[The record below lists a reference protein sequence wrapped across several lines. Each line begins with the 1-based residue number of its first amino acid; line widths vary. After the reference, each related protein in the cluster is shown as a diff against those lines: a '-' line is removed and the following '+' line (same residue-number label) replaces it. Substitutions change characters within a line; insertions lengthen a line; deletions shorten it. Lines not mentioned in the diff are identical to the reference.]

1 MKRMVYLCGLSLF
14 LLSCQQNL
22 QKNEVEQ
29 EPEDSFVSVSD
40 VQEAA
45 ELNLS
50 LEEAKEMTDKE
61 KDMRRASIKM
71 TQYISLDRK
80 ERKYSI
86 DISENKALEIGI
98 DKENY
103 QRVVSEIES
112 LNKALLDFPDIKL
125 IDPKEQYKIYKN
137 KLDSTVTVKVEAQ

>member
-86 DISENKALEIGI
+86 DISESKALEIGI

>member
-137 KLDSTVTVKVEAQ
+137 KLDSTVTVKVEIQ

>member
-50 LEEAKEMTDKE
+50 LEEVKEMTDKE

-86 DISENKALEIGI
+86 DISESKALEIGI

>member
-86 DISENKALEIGI
+86 DISESKALEIGI

-112 LNKALLDFPDIKL
+112 LNKALLDFPDIK
-125 IDPKEQYKIYKN
+125 
-137 KLDSTVTVKVEAQ
+137 

>member
-137 KLDSTVTVKVEAQ
+137 KLDSTVTVKVETQ